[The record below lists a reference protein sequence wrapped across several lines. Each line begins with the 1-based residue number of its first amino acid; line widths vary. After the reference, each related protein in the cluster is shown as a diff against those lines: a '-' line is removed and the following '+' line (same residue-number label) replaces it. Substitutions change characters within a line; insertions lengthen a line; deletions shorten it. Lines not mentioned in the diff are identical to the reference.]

1 MPTYVLQGVPIEFPY
16 DAYDCQLA
24 YMEHVVRALSAGEN
38 ALLESPTGTGKTL
51 CLLCATLGWRR
62 HQGQAIAA
70 ARTSWEAQSDP
81 NTPSMANSCPRIWYS
96 SRTHSQ
102 IKQVIRELKRTT
114 YKPSSVVLGS
124 REHFCVHA
132 IVSKHTGSRQNA
144 MCRRARDDNKCS
156 FFVGL
161 RKQGSKVNTSCMDIE
176 EITST
181 CKSHQV
187 CPFYKTRED
196 AKDVELLFI
205 PYDYL
210 INPMTRDSLQVTL
223 KNSILIFD
231 EGHNIEKS
239 CESVASFELSTIDVA
254 HAIEE
259 LEDAFWALDNNL
271 DAAEVLKDLSPN
283 EMMNHINLFKK
294 NLLALQDSILAETL
308 QKDAATNRTML
319 KERGSKILQILER
332 GNDQYDG
339 VTAKDLKRIVYCIR
353 NVIYVLA
360 AHNQNLQS
368 GQLYLEKLQDMFVA
382 VFRASP
388 EELDKH
394 YQVLLYED
402 DGEKRGTKRKS
413 VDFNSAVSSD
423 KSGQS
428 RTLCLW
434 CFSCSVALQNLQQQ
448 GIRSLI
454 ITSGT
459 LSPLDGAIEDFGI
472 PFPIVLEN
480 KHVIDSRRQLWGGVV
495 PCGPGGCSLDATYG
509 ARDNPEYLKD
519 LGQTVARYAAC
530 VPDGILLAFQSY
542 AQKEAVLRSWR
553 DSGVFEEIQKHKPV
567 FEEAPNNFEMTRMMT
582 RFNDAIVQAPTP
594 LRPTGGALLV
604 AVCRGKLCEGIDF
617 TDRQCRLVIMV
628 GIPYPQKQDLRVML
642 KQDFLD
648 ARGGQ
653 GHGKSWYVREA
664 IRAVN
669 QTVGR
674 VIRHSGDFG
683 AVLLC
688 DHRYANGNRIAS
700 LTTRLPSWLRSELSV
715 LSDFEAAVSS
725 CRRFFNSHGS
735 RIPAQRLHV
744 SDDAVNGHV
753 AAATGGDVSSGI
765 GASTANST
773 HGTLQQPKQTATT
786 SSAAPKHSS
795 SSASSGA
802 QRSQNAGLHFSAL
815 GAFLKQQRAAR
826 DASQDG
832 QAPQNA
838 TPRAGNKTAPVKI
851 SVANPQV
858 LAPSTQVQSRSA
870 TSDMKS
876 SDVGNLGKSVAGRTP
891 RNFVPQ
897 PKWVG
902 LDKWLQAA
910 ENLVPSME
918 FDAMKENLTLMQKYA
933 ELIMDSTQV
942 GCDIEQSLQA
952 SIRSVANAVLPAF
965 NFDSDAEKQ
974 QRNKLVKDFASL
986 IPGLVRSLWRKG
998 VDDLLSSQGK
1008 AAFAW
1013 KA

>member
-1 MPTYVLQGVPIEFPY
+1 
-16 DAYDCQLA
+16 
-24 YMEHVVRALSAGEN
+24 
-38 ALLESPTGTGKTL
+38 
-51 CLLCATLGWRR
+51 
-62 HQGQAIAA
+62 
-70 ARTSWEAQSDP
+70 
-81 NTPSMANSCPRIWYS
+81 
-96 SRTHSQ
+96 
-102 IKQVIRELKRTT
+102 
-114 YKPSSVVLGS
+114 
-124 REHFCVHA
+124 
-132 IVSKHTGSRQNA
+132 
-144 MCRRARDDNKCS
+144 
-156 FFVGL
+156 
-161 RKQGSKVNTSCMDIE
+161 VNTSCMDIE

-181 CKSHQV
+181 CKSHQI

-196 AKDVELLFI
+196 AKEVELLFI

-259 LEDAFWALDNNL
+259 LEDAFWALENNL
-271 DAAEVLKDLSPN
+271 DAAEVLKDISPN

-294 NLLALQDSILAETL
+294 NLLALQDSISAETL

-332 GNDQYDG
+332 ASQRLGYDG
-339 VTAKDLKRIVYCIR
+339 ITAKDLKRILFCIR

-360 AHNQNLQS
+360 ANNQNLQS

-382 VFRASP
+382 VFRASS
-388 EELDKH
+388 EDLDKH
-394 YQVLLYED
+394 YQVLMYED
-402 DGEKRGTKRKS
+402 DGEKRGSKRKS
-413 VDFNSAVSSD
+413 VDFSSAVPSD

-495 PCGPGGCSLDATYG
+495 PCGPGGCSLNATYG

-519 LGQTVARYAAC
+519 LGQTVVRYAAC

-700 LTTRLPSWLRSELSV
+700 LTTRLPSWLRSEISV
-715 LSDFEAAVSS
+715 LSDFEAAVSN

-753 AAATGGDVSSGI
+753 AAATASDASSGI
-765 GASTANST
+765 GASDANLT

-795 SSASSGA
+795 SSANSGA
-802 QRSQNAGLHFSAL
+802 QRSQNTGLHFSAL

-851 SVANPQV
+851 SAANPQV
-858 LAPSTQVQSRSA
+858 LAASTQVQSRSA
-870 TSDMKS
+870 SSDMKS
-876 SDVGNLGKSVAGRTP
+876 SDVGYLGKSVAGRTP
-891 RNFVPQ
+891 RNFVPH

-910 ENLVPSME
+910 EILVPSME

-998 VDDLLSSQGK
+998 VDDLLRSQGK
-1008 AAFAW
+1008 AAFVW